1 MVSFFGLKFGS
12 KDKKSQKQSLERQ
25 NREWNRVDQN
35 SFGRGQY
42 FGDTNNPPRPE
53 TSYSTRT
60 PVSFRTPFSMGANSS
75 MVDLSMPSARR
86 PSMSSLRHWATDSSA
101 NLPLPPT
108 LAGPGVRVGL
118 PERPSTAGSS
128 RTKEWVNPLDVHFC
142 KEPIM
147 AKQPESDEPKGGVMR
162 QIEFSVKTTSI
173 DDDKDA
179 ADTTTKKSA
188 THKISSGYPSPPASS
203 NGDSTLP
210 LTISEPSSLGILS
223 PSTSFASSL
232 PSPVPSATRSS
243 DDHWDSPVVR
253 NVPARRDTTMF
264 HSARRRS
271 FTKDI
276 QASPDDVAKMR
287 KQQQTEGFAGN
298 FAAFDFGEEVRRQTT
313 IDLPAPQIAST
324 EEVPTPKISE
334 VPFTP
339 TPKER
344 TPSVPKADAATPTQ
358 RTSPTQPLPILES
371 VNSFEFPMPAAL
383 EHRSPLIPQR
393 PSTSYG
399 PGQRSFSKGSTKA
412 GGGSDPLDLAS
423 TLADFRPRADSDV
436 VGLPRPTRP
445 AVTIPTAQDA
455 LRSNSP
461 FGGALPEMTYT
472 VSIESAHSP
481 KTTPKSSMDKP
492 RTSPPKKSI
501 FPSSKNSLPRGR
513 QPPRRPPRSDEATAE
528 TVPARPEFSVPNW
541 GSLGVDAAEP
551 RRSAMPAPL
560 ASSGHTIKPS
570 VSSPSS
576 DAPRLISSTFKS
588 LELSLEE
595 AEDSFASAFE
605 LALEKTV
612 SSPSSS
618 DFFSLSSTPTTPTGT
633 VTRVEAKKAPPR
645 PPPITLPPSPTKS
658 TEPSIRSPR
667 SATTAEFQTTFI

>member
-1 MVSFFGLKFGS
+1 M
-12 KDKKSQKQSLERQ
+12 
-25 NREWNRVDQN
+25 
-35 SFGRGQY
+35 
-42 FGDTNNPPRPE
+42 
-53 TSYSTRT
+53 
-60 PVSFRTPFSMGANSS
+60 SFRSPFAMAANSS
-75 MVDLSMPSARR
+75 MVDLSSSARR

-108 LAGPGVRVGL
+108 LAGPGVSVGL
-118 PERPSTAGSS
+118 PERPSTAGS

-142 KEPIM
+142 K
-147 AKQPESDEPKGGVMR
+147 DGTTGNDFKGAVMR
-162 QIEFSVKTTSI
+162 QLEFSVRTTPAPV
-173 DDDKDA
+173 DDKDTAVDA
-179 ADTTTKKSA
+179 ATKKNTTTK
-188 THKISSGYPSPPASS
+188 ISTGYPSPPASS

-232 PSPVPSATRSS
+232 PSPVPSASRSS

-313 IDLPAPQIAST
+313 IDLPSPQIACM
-324 EEVPTPKISE
+324 EEMPTPKVSDVIPS
-334 VPFTP
+334 TP

-344 TPSVPKADAATPTQ
+344 AASVTQSSPNAPTV
-358 RTSPTQPLPILES
+358 RSLPTQPLPILES
-371 VNSFEFPMPAAL
+371 INSFEFPMPCAR
-383 EHRSPLIPQR
+383 EHRSPSIPQR

-399 PGQRSFSKGSTKA
+399 PGQRSFSKTPSKPA
-412 GGGSDPLDLAS
+412 GASDPLDLAS
-423 TLADFRPRADSDV
+423 TLSDFRPRADSDIV
-436 VGLPRPTRP
+436 SLPRPTRP
-445 AVTIPTAQDA
+445 AVVIPSAQDA

-461 FGGALPEMTYT
+461 FGSMPEMSYS

-541 GSLGVDAAEP
+541 GTLDVDAAEP

-570 VSSPSS
+570 LSSPSS
-576 DAPRLISSTFKS
+576 DAPRLITSTFKS

-618 DFFSLSSTPTTPTGT
+618 DFFSLSSTPTTPTGG

-645 PPPITLPPSPTKS
+645 PPPITLPPSPGKS
-658 TEPSIRSPR
+658 NEPAIRSPR
-667 SATTAEFQTTFI
+667 SATTIEFQSTFI